1 MIDGCKL
8 LISRISI
15 GINTLST
22 NGIRLECMIVNKEIE
37 LIIIQ
42 LLFVLFS
49 QFNIH
54 FNQLDPY
61 LNFKNLILIQSYLSL
76 IEPNSSVEWI
86 DQDSQYLIHY

>member
-1 MIDGCKL
+1 
-8 LISRISI
+8 
-15 GINTLST
+15 
-22 NGIRLECMIVNKEIE
+22 MIVNKEIE

-54 FNQLDPY
+54 FNQLHPY
-61 LNFKNLILIQSYLSL
+61 LNFKNSILIQSYLSL